1 MDTAGMRRRG
11 GDKDWPTFF
20 EIAGGH
26 VGGRY
31 ELLDVRSRSEW
42 RTNHLVGSDV
52 LSVPLAELES
62 VKAIVPR
69 GRSLLVFGRDRDE
82 TERAVRLLRAWRY
95 EVLAPPGGYRDLVRQ
110 GQLETEGSS

>member
-1 MDTAGMRRRG
+1 MDTAVMVRPG
-11 GDKDWPTFF
+11 GDEHWPTFF

-26 VGGRY
+26 VGGRFK
-31 ELLDVRSRSEW
+31 LLDVRSRSEW

-52 LSVPLAELES
+52 LNVPLAELES

-69 GRSLLVFGRDRDE
+69 GSSLLVFGRDREE
-82 TERAVRLLRAWRY
+82 TERAVRLLRTWRY
-95 EVLAPPGGYRDLVRQ
+95 EVLAAPGGYRDLVRQ